1 MLFWGDMSD
10 QKTYLANLALH
21 LCQMDPKTF
30 GGIVFKTGA
39 CAHMDRVRSALSQS
53 ESGSKII
60 NPSMGVSDLIGGID
74 PIESLTAGTLI
85 HKSGVL
91 SRSGWNVLVM
101 AERLPRQSAAL
112 IAQHMDT
119 NRTDPF
125 CIFDESEPNEEN
137 QLGALNERMA
147 FFFDL
152 NDLRH
157 DEFSVDITPISSV
170 GRVLPELSPDQQT
183 MIVSVAL
190 QFGIFSLRPVAM
202 VQRAAQYL
210 CLLDGRDTVSQDD
223 IDTAA
228 QLIYAHRATSIPA
241 EEDNTEPQ
249 NEPTEPNNST
259 DTSTENDTLE
269 LPEDLVIE
277 AVKAIL
283 PKDILNQITAK
294 KIAKVKSNGD
304 GFGLAQK
311 SALRGRPLPALI
323 GWPNDQARIDILS
336 SLRTAAPW
344 QTLRRSQSSSNAR
357 IIIFPSDL
365 HIQRFQNRSERV
377 VIFSVDASG
386 SAAMNRL
393 GEAKGAVELML
404 AQAYSKRDHVALIGF
419 RDGRADILLPPTRSL
434 VQAKKNLAALTAG
447 GGTPLAMGMNSAL
460 NLAALVRRSGK
471 LPSMAFLTDG
481 KGNIDLEGQP
491 GRQKAMSDA
500 AHIAEM
506 GRTLNIPSIF
516 IDCGRRGNPELA
528 HIADKM
534 GGQYLCLPRANAQA
548 ISALAQ
554 SHLE

>member
-1 MLFWGDMSD
+1 
-10 QKTYLANLALH
+10 
-21 LCQMDPKTF
+21 
-30 GGIVFKTGA
+30 
-39 CAHMDRVRSALSQS
+39 
-53 ESGSKII
+53 
-60 NPSMGVSDLIGGID
+60 MGVSDLIGGID
-74 PIESLTAGTLI
+74 PIESLTAGKLI

-112 IAQHMDT
+112 MAQHMDT
-119 NRTDPF
+119 NHTDPF

-137 QLGALNERMA
+137 QLGTLSERMA

-157 DEFSVDITPISSV
+157 DAFSVDIASISSAEKEI
-170 GRVLPELSPDQQT
+170 PTLSPDQQT

-210 CLLDGRDTVSQDD
+210 CLLDGRDAVSQDD
-223 IDTAA
+223 IDTAS
-228 QLIYAHRATSIPA
+228 QLIYAHRAISIPA
-241 EEDNTEPQ
+241 EEENANQQ
-249 NEPTEPNNST
+249 NDPPEPTDSSNS
-259 DTSTENDTLE
+259 SAKNDTLE

-283 PKDILNQITAK
+283 PKDILNKITAE
-294 KIAKVKSNGD
+294 KSARVRFNGD
-304 GFGLAQK
+304 GFGLTQK

-323 GWPNDQARIDILS
+323 GRPNDQARIDILS

-344 QTLRRSQSSSNAR
+344 QKLRKSQSPDDAR
-357 IIIFPSDL
+357 IAIFPSDL

-404 AQAYSKRDHVALIGF
+404 AQAYSKRDYVALIGF

-434 VQAKKNLAALTAG
+434 VQAKKNLSALAAG

-460 NLAALVRRSGK
+460 NLATLVRRSGK

-500 AHIAEM
+500 AQIAEM
-506 GRTLNIPSIF
+506 GRTLNVPAIF

-528 HIADKM
+528 NIAEKM
-534 GGQYLCLPRANAQA
+534 GGEYLCLPRANAQA

>member
-1 MLFWGDMSD
+1 MLFWGEMSD
-10 QKTYLANLALH
+10 QKTYLANLALQ
-21 LCQMDPKTF
+21 LCQIDPKTF

-39 CAHMDRVRSALSQS
+39 GAHMNRVRIALSNS
-53 ESGSKII
+53 ELGSKII
-60 NPSMGVSDLIGGID
+60 NPSMDVSDLIGGID
-74 PIESLTAGTLI
+74 PIESLTIGKLI
-85 HKSGVL
+85 HKPGVL
-91 SRSGWNVLVM
+91 ARAGWNVLVM

-112 IAQHMDT
+112 IAQQMGT
-119 NRTDPF
+119 NHTDPF

-137 QLGALNERMA
+137 QLGPLNECMA

-157 DEFSVDITPISSV
+157 DEFSVDITPISLIE
-170 GRVLPELSPDQQT
+170 REIPELSPDQQAL
-183 MIVSVAL
+183 IVAVAL
-190 QFGIFSLRPVAM
+190 QFGIFSLRPVVM

-210 CLLDGRDTVSQDD
+210 CLLDGRNAVSQDD

-241 EEDNTEPQ
+241 EEDKAEPQ
-249 NEPTEPNNST
+249 NEPTEPNDTT
-259 DTSTENDTLE
+259 DPGAENDSLE

-283 PKDILNQITAK
+283 PKDMLNQISAK
-294 KIAKVKSNGD
+294 KSARVRSNGD

-323 GWPNDQARIDILS
+323 GRPNDQARIDILS

-344 QTLRRSQSSSNAR
+344 QKLRRSQSSSDAR

-404 AQAYSKRDHVALIGF
+404 AQAYSKRDYVALIGF

-434 VQAKKNLAALTAG
+434 VQAKKNLAALAAG

-460 NLAALVRRSGK
+460 NLATLVRRSGK

-481 KGNIDLEGQP
+481 RGNIDLEGQP

-500 AHIAEM
+500 AHVAEM
-506 GRTLNIPSIF
+506 GRTLNVPAIF
-516 IDCGRRGNPELA
+516 IDCGRRGNHELA
-528 HIADKM
+528 NIADKM
-534 GGQYLCLPRANAQA
+534 GGEYLCLPRANAQE

>member
-1 MLFWGDMSD
+1 MLFWGEMSD
-10 QKTYLANLALH
+10 QKTYLANLALQ
-21 LCQMDPKTF
+21 LCQIDQKTF
-30 GGIVFKTGA
+30 GGIVFKTSAG
-39 CAHMDRVRSALSQS
+39 AHMDSVRIALSNTKL
-53 ESGSKII
+53 GSKVI

-74 PIESLTAGTLI
+74 PIESLTIGKLI
-85 HKSGVL
+85 HKPGVL
-91 SRSGWNVLVM
+91 ARAGWNVLVM

-112 IAQHMDT
+112 IAQYMDT
-119 NRTDPF
+119 RHTDPF
-125 CIFDESEPNEEN
+125 CIFDESEPNEET
-137 QLGALNERMA
+137 QLGALNECMA

-157 DEFSVDITPISSV
+157 DEFSVDITPISLIE
-170 GRVLPELSPDQQT
+170 REIPELSPDQQAL
-183 MIVSVAL
+183 IVSVAL
-190 QFGIFSLRPVAM
+190 QFGIFSLRPVVM

-241 EEDNTEPQ
+241 EEDKAEPR
-249 NEPTEPNNST
+249 NERTEPNDTT
-259 DTSTENDTLE
+259 DPGAENDSLE

-283 PKDILNQITAK
+283 PKDILNQISAK
-294 KIAKVKSNGD
+294 KSAQVRSNGD

-323 GWPNDQARIDILS
+323 GRPNDQARIDILS

-344 QTLRRSQSSSNAR
+344 QKLRRSQSSSDAR
-357 IIIFPSDL
+357 IIIFPNDL

-404 AQAYSKRDHVALIGF
+404 ARAYSKRDYVALIGF

-434 VQAKKNLAALTAG
+434 VQAKKNLAALAAG

-460 NLAALVRRSGK
+460 NMATLVRRSGK

-500 AHIAEM
+500 AHIAEI
-506 GRTLNIPSIF
+506 GRTLNVPAIF

-528 HIADKM
+528 NIANKM
-534 GGQYLCLPRANAQA
+534 GGEYLCLPRANAQA

>member
-60 NPSMGVSDLIGGID
+60 NPSLGVSDLIGGID

-137 QLGALNERMA
+137 QFGALNERMA

-157 DEFSVDITPISSV
+157 DEFSVDIAPISSV
-170 GRVLPELSPDQQT
+170 EKAIPELSPDQQT

-210 CLLDGRDTVSQDD
+210 CLLDRRDTVLQDD

-241 EEDNTEPQ
+241 ENDQAEPQ
-249 NEPTEPNNST
+249 NEPTEPNESKESNA
-259 DTSTENDTLE
+259 ENDTLE
-269 LPEDLVIE
+269 LPEDLLIE

-283 PKDILNQITAK
+283 PKEILALFKKYVDSKK
-294 KIAKVKSNGD
+294 KIRSY
-304 GFGLAQK
+304 
-311 SALRGRPLPALI
+311 
-323 GWPNDQARIDILS
+323 
-336 SLRTAAPW
+336 SL
-344 QTLRRSQSSSNAR
+344 
-357 IIIFPSDL
+357 
-365 HIQRFQNRSERV
+365 ER
-377 VIFSVDASG
+377 
-386 SAAMNRL
+386 
-393 GEAKGAVELML
+393 
-404 AQAYSKRDHVALIGF
+404 
-419 RDGRADILLPPTRSL
+419 
-434 VQAKKNLAALTAG
+434 
-447 GGTPLAMGMNSAL
+447 
-460 NLAALVRRSGK
+460 
-471 LPSMAFLTDG
+471 
-481 KGNIDLEGQP
+481 
-491 GRQKAMSDA
+491 
-500 AHIAEM
+500 
-506 GRTLNIPSIF
+506 
-516 IDCGRRGNPELA
+516 
-528 HIADKM
+528 
-534 GGQYLCLPRANAQA
+534 
-548 ISALAQ
+548 
-554 SHLE
+554 

>member
-1 MLFWGDMSD
+1 MLFWGEMSD
-10 QKTYLANLALH
+10 QKTYLTNLALQ
-21 LCQMDPKTF
+21 LCQIDPKTF
-30 GGIVFKTGA
+30 CGIVFKTGA
-39 CAHMDRVRSALSQS
+39 GAHMDKVRIALSNA
-53 ESGSKII
+53 ELGSKVI

-74 PIESLTAGTLI
+74 PIESLTIGKLI
-85 HKSGVL
+85 HKPGVL
-91 SRSGWNVLVM
+91 ARAGWNVLVM

-112 IAQHMDT
+112 IAQYMDT
-119 NRTDPF
+119 NHTDPF
-125 CIFDESEPNEEN
+125 CIFDESEPNEET
-137 QLGALNERMA
+137 QLGALNECMA

-157 DEFSVDITPISSV
+157 DEFSVDITPISLIE
-170 GRVLPELSPDQQT
+170 REIPELSPDQQT

-190 QFGIFSLRPVAM
+190 QFGIFSLRPVVM

-210 CLLDGRDTVSQDD
+210 CLLDGRNAVSQDD

-241 EEDNTEPQ
+241 ENDKAEPQ
-249 NEPTEPNNST
+249 NDPSQPNDTT
-259 DTSTENDTLE
+259 DPGAENDSLE

-283 PKDILNQITAK
+283 PKDILSQISAK
-294 KIAKVKSNGD
+294 KSAHVRSNGD

-323 GWPNDQARIDILS
+323 SRPNDQARIDILS

-344 QTLRRSQSSSNAR
+344 QKLRRSQSSKDAR

-404 AQAYSKRDHVALIGF
+404 AQAYSKRDYVALIGF

-434 VQAKKNLAALTAG
+434 VQAKKNLAALAAG

-460 NLAALVRRSGK
+460 NLATLVRRGGK

-500 AHIAEM
+500 AHVAEM
-506 GRTLNIPSIF
+506 GRTLNVPAIF

-528 HIADKM
+528 NIADKM
-534 GGQYLCLPRANAQA
+534 GGEYLCLPRANAQE

>member
-39 CAHMDRVRSALSQS
+39 GAHMDRVRIALSHSQL
-53 ESGSKII
+53 GSKII

-74 PIESLTAGTLI
+74 PIESLAAGTLI

-112 IAQHMDT
+112 MAQHMDT
-119 NRTDPF
+119 NHTDPF

-137 QLGALNERMA
+137 QLGTLSERMA

-157 DEFSVDITPISSV
+157 DAFSVDIASISSAEKEI
-170 GRVLPELSPDQQT
+170 PTLSPDQQT

-210 CLLDGRDTVSQDD
+210 CLLDGRDAVSQDD
-223 IDTAA
+223 IDTAS
-228 QLIYAHRATSIPA
+228 QLIYAHRAISIPA
-241 EEDNTEPQ
+241 EEENANQQ
-249 NEPTEPNNST
+249 NDPPEPTDSSNS
-259 DTSTENDTLE
+259 SAKNDTLE

-283 PKDILNQITAK
+283 PKDILNKITAK
-294 KIAKVKSNGD
+294 KSARVRFSGD
-304 GFGLAQK
+304 GFGLTQK

-323 GWPNDQARIDILS
+323 GRPNDQARIDILS

-344 QTLRRSQSSSNAR
+344 QKLRKSQSPDDAR
-357 IIIFPSDL
+357 IAIFPSDL

-404 AQAYSKRDHVALIGF
+404 AQAYSKRDYVALIGF

-434 VQAKKNLAALTAG
+434 VQAKKNLSALAAG

-460 NLAALVRRSGK
+460 NLATLVRRSGK

-500 AHIAEM
+500 AQIAEM
-506 GRTLNIPSIF
+506 GRTLNVPAIF

-528 HIADKM
+528 NIAEKM
-534 GGQYLCLPRANAQA
+534 GGEYLCLPRANAQA

>member
-1 MLFWGDMSD
+1 
-10 QKTYLANLALH
+10 
-21 LCQMDPKTF
+21 
-30 GGIVFKTGA
+30 
-39 CAHMDRVRSALSQS
+39 
-53 ESGSKII
+53 
-60 NPSMGVSDLIGGID
+60 
-74 PIESLTAGTLI
+74 
-85 HKSGVL
+85 
-91 SRSGWNVLVM
+91 M

-119 NRTDPF
+119 NHTDPF
-125 CIFDESEPNEEN
+125 CIFDESEPNEES

-210 CLLDGRDTVSQDD
+210 CMLDGRDKVLQDD

-228 QLIYAHRATSIPA
+228 QLIYAHRATSKPS
-241 EEDNTEPQ
+241 EDDPTEPQ
-249 NEPTEPNNST
+249 NEPSEPNNPQDS
-259 DTSTENDTLE
+259 SAQNDTLE
-269 LPEDLVIE
+269 LPEDLLIE
-277 AVKAIL
+277 AVTATL

-294 KIAKVKSNGD
+294 KSAKVKSNGD

-323 GWPNDQARIDILS
+323 GRPDDQTRIDILS

-344 QTLRRSQSSSNAR
+344 QKLRNSQSSSNAR

-404 AQAYSKRDHVALIGF
+404 AQAYTKRDYVALIGF

-434 VQAKKNLAALTAG
+434 VQAKKNLAALAAG

-506 GRTLNIPSIF
+506 GRTLNVPTIF

-528 HIADKM
+528 NIADKM
-534 GGQYLCLPRANAQA
+534 GGEYLCLPRANAQA

>member
-39 CAHMDRVRSALSQS
+39 GAHMARVRAALSHS
-53 ESGSKII
+53 ELGVKTI
-60 NPSMGVSDLIGGID
+60 NPSMGISDLIGGID
-74 PIESLTAGTLI
+74 PIESLTAGKLI
-85 HKSGVL
+85 HKSGAL
-91 SRSGWNVLVM
+91 ARSGWSVLVM

-112 IAQHMDT
+112 IAQHMDK
-119 NRTDPF
+119 NHADPF
-125 CIFDESEPNEEN
+125 CIFDENEPNEEN
-137 QLGALNERMA
+137 QLSVLSERMA

-157 DEFSVDITPISSV
+157 NEFLVDIAPISSFEKAI
-170 GRVLPELSPDQQT
+170 PELSAVQQT

-210 CLLDGRDTVSQDD
+210 CLLDGRDTVLQDD

-228 QLIYAHRATSIPA
+228 QLIYTHRATSIPA
-241 EEDNTEPQ
+241 EDDQAEPQ
-249 NEPTEPNNST
+249 NEPTEPNDPNDPSAQ
-259 DTSTENDTLE
+259 NDTLE
-269 LPEDLVIE
+269 LTEDLVID
-277 AVKAIL
+277 AVKANL
-283 PKDILNQITAK
+283 PKNLLNQIAAK
-294 KIAKVKSNGD
+294 NSAKVKSNGD
-304 GFGLAQK
+304 GFGLTKQ

-323 GWPNDQARIDILS
+323 GRPNDQARIDILS

-344 QTLRRSQSSSNAR
+344 QKLRRSQSSSDAR

-404 AQAYSKRDHVALIGF
+404 AQAYSKRDYVALIGF

-434 VQAKKNLAALTAG
+434 VQAKKNLAALAAG

-506 GRTLNIPSIF
+506 GRTLNIPAIF

-528 HIADKM
+528 NIADKM
-534 GGQYLCLPRANAQA
+534 GGEYLCLPRANAQA

-554 SHLE
+554 SYLE

>member
-39 CAHMDRVRSALSQS
+39 GAHMDMVRIALSHSQL
-53 ESGSKII
+53 GSKII

-74 PIESLTAGTLI
+74 PIESLAAGTLI

-112 IAQHMDT
+112 MAQHMDT
-119 NRTDPF
+119 NHTDPF

-137 QLGALNERMA
+137 QLGTLSERMA

-157 DEFSVDITPISSV
+157 DAFSVDIASISSAEKEI
-170 GRVLPELSPDQQT
+170 PTLSPDQQT

-210 CLLDGRDTVSQDD
+210 CLLDGRDAVSQDD
-223 IDTAA
+223 IDTAS
-228 QLIYAHRATSIPA
+228 QLIYAHRAISIPA
-241 EEDNTEPQ
+241 EEENANQQ
-249 NEPTEPNNST
+249 NDPPEPTDSSNS
-259 DTSTENDTLE
+259 SAKNDTLE

-283 PKDILNQITAK
+283 PKDILNKITAK
-294 KIAKVKSNGD
+294 KSARVRFNGD
-304 GFGLAQK
+304 GFGLTQK

-323 GWPNDQARIDILS
+323 GRPNDQARIDILS

-344 QTLRRSQSSSNAR
+344 QKLRKSQSPDDAR
-357 IIIFPSDL
+357 IAIFPSDL

-404 AQAYSKRDHVALIGF
+404 AQAYSKRDYVALIGF

-434 VQAKKNLAALTAG
+434 VQAKKNLSALAAG

-460 NLAALVRRSGK
+460 NLATLVRRSGK

-500 AHIAEM
+500 AQIAEM
-506 GRTLNIPSIF
+506 GRTLNVPAIF

-528 HIADKM
+528 NIAEKM
-534 GGQYLCLPRANAQA
+534 GGEYLCLPRANAQA

>member
-119 NRTDPF
+119 NHTDPI

-434 VQAKKNLAALTAG
+434 VQAKKNLAALAAG

>member
-39 CAHMDRVRSALSQS
+39 GAHMDRVRSALSHS
-53 ESGSKII
+53 VLGSKII
-60 NPSMGVSDLIGGID
+60 NPSLGISDLIGGID
-74 PIESLTAGTLI
+74 PIESLTAGKLI

-119 NRTDPF
+119 NHTDPF

-210 CLLDGRDTVSQDD
+210 CMLDGRDTVLQDD

-228 QLIYAHRATSIPA
+228 QLIYAHRATSKPS
-241 EEDNTEPQ
+241 EDDPTEPQ
-249 NEPTEPNNST
+249 NEPSEPNNPQDS
-259 DTSTENDTLE
+259 SAQNDTLE
-269 LPEDLVIE
+269 LPEDLLIE
-277 AVKAIL
+277 AVTAIL

-294 KIAKVKSNGD
+294 KSAKVKSNGD

-323 GWPNDQARIDILS
+323 GRPNDQARIDILS

-344 QTLRRSQSSSNAR
+344 QKLRKSQSSSNAR

-404 AQAYSKRDHVALIGF
+404 AQAYTKRDYVALIGF

-434 VQAKKNLAALTAG
+434 VQAKKNLAALAAG

-506 GRTLNIPSIF
+506 GRTLNVPTIF

-528 HIADKM
+528 NIADKM
-534 GGQYLCLPRANAQA
+534 GGEYLCLPRANAQA

>member
-202 VQRAAQYL
+202 VHRAAQYL

-434 VQAKKNLAALTAG
+434 VQAKKNLAALAAG

>member
-39 CAHMDRVRSALSQS
+39 GAHMARVRAALSHS
-53 ESGSKII
+53 ELGVKTI
-60 NPSMGVSDLIGGID
+60 NPSMGISDLIGGID
-74 PIESLTAGTLI
+74 PIESLTAGKLI

-91 SRSGWNVLVM
+91 ARSGWNVLVM

-112 IAQHMDT
+112 IAQHMDK
-119 NRTDPF
+119 NHADPF
-125 CIFDESEPNEEN
+125 CIFDENEPNEEN
-137 QLGALNERMA
+137 QLSVLSERMA

-157 DEFSVDITPISSV
+157 NEFLVDIAPISSFEKAI
-170 GRVLPELSPDQQT
+170 PELSAVQQT

-210 CLLDGRDTVSQDD
+210 CLLDGRDTVLQDD

-228 QLIYAHRATSIPA
+228 QLIYTHRATSIPA
-241 EEDNTEPQ
+241 EDDQAEPQ
-249 NEPTEPNNST
+249 NEPTEPNDPNDPSAQ
-259 DTSTENDTLE
+259 NDTLE
-269 LPEDLVIE
+269 LTEDLVID
-277 AVKAIL
+277 AVKANL
-283 PKDILNQITAK
+283 PKNLLNQIAAK
-294 KIAKVKSNGD
+294 NSAKVKSNGD
-304 GFGLAQK
+304 GFGLTKQ

-323 GWPNDQARIDILS
+323 GRPNDQARIDILS

-344 QTLRRSQSSSNAR
+344 QKLRRSQSSSDAR

-404 AQAYSKRDHVALIGF
+404 AQAYSKRDYVALIGF

-434 VQAKKNLAALTAG
+434 VQAKKNLAALAAG

-506 GRTLNIPSIF
+506 GRTLNIPAIF

-528 HIADKM
+528 NIADKM
-534 GGQYLCLPRANAQA
+534 GGEYLCLPHANAEA

-554 SHLE
+554 SYLE

>member
-39 CAHMDRVRSALSQS
+39 GAHMDMVRIALSHSQL
-53 ESGSKII
+53 GSKII

-74 PIESLTAGTLI
+74 PIESLAAGTLI

-112 IAQHMDT
+112 MAQHMDT
-119 NRTDPF
+119 NHTDPF

-137 QLGALNERMA
+137 QLGTLSERMA

-157 DEFSVDITPISSV
+157 DAFSVDIASISSAEKEI
-170 GRVLPELSPDQQT
+170 PTLSPDQQT

-210 CLLDGRDTVSQDD
+210 CLLDGRDAVSQDD
-223 IDTAA
+223 IDTAS
-228 QLIYAHRATSIPA
+228 QLIYAHRAISIPA
-241 EEDNTEPQ
+241 EEENANQQ
-249 NEPTEPNNST
+249 NDPPEPTDSSNS
-259 DTSTENDTLE
+259 SAKNDTLE

-283 PKDILNQITAK
+283 PKDILNTITAE
-294 KIAKVKSNGD
+294 KSARVRFNGD
-304 GFGLAQK
+304 GFGLTQK

-323 GWPNDQARIDILS
+323 GRPNDQARIDILS

-344 QTLRRSQSSSNAR
+344 QKLRRSQSPDDAR
-357 IIIFPSDL
+357 IAIFPSDL

-404 AQAYSKRDHVALIGF
+404 AQAYSKRDYVALIGF

-434 VQAKKNLAALTAG
+434 VQAKKNLSALAAG

-460 NLAALVRRSGK
+460 NLATLVRRSGK

-500 AHIAEM
+500 AQIAEM
-506 GRTLNIPSIF
+506 GRTLNVPAIF

-528 HIADKM
+528 NIAEKM
-534 GGQYLCLPRANAQA
+534 GGEYLCLPRANAQA

>member
-1 MLFWGDMSD
+1 MLFWGDMSE
-10 QKTYLANLALH
+10 QKTYLANMALH

-30 GGIVFKTGA
+30 GGVVLKTGA
-39 CAHMDRVRSALSQS
+39 GAHMDRVRAALSHS
-53 ESGSKII
+53 GLGSKII
-60 NPSMGVSDLIGGID
+60 NPSVGVYDLIGGID
-74 PIESLTAGTLI
+74 PIESLTIGKLI
-85 HKSGVL
+85 HKPGVL
-91 SRSGWNVLVM
+91 ARAGWNVLVM

-112 IAQHMDT
+112 IAQHVDT
-119 NRTDPF
+119 NHTDPF

-137 QLGALNERMA
+137 QLGPLNECMA

-157 DEFSVDITPISSV
+157 DEFSVDITPISLIE
-170 GRVLPELSPDQQT
+170 REIPELSPDQQAL
-183 MIVSVAL
+183 IVSVAL
-190 QFGIFSLRPVAM
+190 QFGIFSLRPVVM

-210 CLLDGRDTVSQDD
+210 CLLDGRNVVSQDD

-241 EEDNTEPQ
+241 EEDKAEPQ
-249 NEPTEPNNST
+249 NEPTEPNDTT
-259 DTSTENDTLE
+259 DPGAENDSLE

-283 PKDILNQITAK
+283 PKDILNQISAK
-294 KIAKVKSNGD
+294 KSAQVRSNGD

-323 GWPNDQARIDILS
+323 GRPNDQARIDILS

-344 QTLRRSQSSSNAR
+344 QKLRRSQSSSDAR

-404 AQAYSKRDHVALIGF
+404 AQAYSKRDYVALIGF

-434 VQAKKNLAALTAG
+434 VQAKKNLAALAAG

-460 NLAALVRRSGK
+460 NLASLVRRSGK

-481 KGNIDLEGQP
+481 RGNIDLEGQP

-500 AHIAEM
+500 AHVAEM
-506 GRTLNIPSIF
+506 GRTLNVPAIF

-528 HIADKM
+528 NIADKM
-534 GGQYLCLPRANAQA
+534 GGEYLCLPRANAQE

>member
-210 CLLDGRDTVSQDD
+210 CMLDGRDTVLQDD

-241 EEDNTEPQ
+241 ENDQAEPQ
-249 NEPTEPNNST
+249 NEPTEPNESKE
-259 DTSTENDTLE
+259 SSAENDILE

-283 PKDILNQITAK
+283 PKEILNQITAK
-294 KIAKVKSNGD
+294 KSAKVKSNGD

-323 GWPNDQARIDILS
+323 GQPNDQDRIDILS

-344 QTLRRSQSSSNAR
+344 QKLRSSQSSSNAR

-419 RDGRADILLPPTRSL
+419 RDERADILLPPTRSL

-506 GRTLNIPSIF
+506 GRTLNIPAIF

-534 GGQYLCLPRANAQA
+534 GGEYLCLPRANAQA

>member
-1 MLFWGDMSD
+1 
-10 QKTYLANLALH
+10 
-21 LCQMDPKTF
+21 
-30 GGIVFKTGA
+30 
-39 CAHMDRVRSALSQS
+39 
-53 ESGSKII
+53 
-60 NPSMGVSDLIGGID
+60 
-74 PIESLTAGTLI
+74 
-85 HKSGVL
+85 
-91 SRSGWNVLVM
+91 M

-112 IAQHMDT
+112 MAQHMDT
-119 NRTDPF
+119 NHTDPF

-137 QLGALNERMA
+137 QLGTLSERMA

-157 DEFSVDITPISSV
+157 DAFSVDIASISSAEKEI
-170 GRVLPELSPDQQT
+170 PTLSPDQQT

-210 CLLDGRDTVSQDD
+210 CLLDGRDAVSQDD
-223 IDTAA
+223 IDTAS
-228 QLIYAHRATSIPA
+228 QLIYAHRAISIPA
-241 EEDNTEPQ
+241 EEENANQQ
-249 NEPTEPNNST
+249 NDPPEPTDSSNS
-259 DTSTENDTLE
+259 SAKNDT
-269 LPEDLVIE
+269 
-277 AVKAIL
+277 
-283 PKDILNQITAK
+283 
-294 KIAKVKSNGD
+294 GD
-304 GFGLAQK
+304 GFGLTQK

-323 GWPNDQARIDILS
+323 GRPNDQARIDILS

-344 QTLRRSQSSSNAR
+344 QKLRKSQSPDDAR
-357 IIIFPSDL
+357 IAIFPSDL

-404 AQAYSKRDHVALIGF
+404 AQAYSKRDYVALIGF

-434 VQAKKNLAALTAG
+434 VQAKKNLSALAAG

-460 NLAALVRRSGK
+460 NLATLVRRSGK

-491 GRQKAMSDA
+491 GRQQAMSDA
-500 AHIAEM
+500 AQIAEM
-506 GRTLNIPSIF
+506 GRTLNVPAIF

-528 HIADKM
+528 NIAEKM
-534 GGQYLCLPRANAQA
+534 GGEYLCLPRANAQA

>member
-1 MLFWGDMSD
+1 MLFWGDMSN

-39 CAHMDRVRSALSQS
+39 GAHMDWIRSALSHS
-53 ESGSKII
+53 VLGSKII
-60 NPSMGVSDLIGGID
+60 NPSLGISDLIGGID
-74 PIESLTAGTLI
+74 PIESLTAGKLI
-85 HKSGVL
+85 HKSGIL
-91 SRSGWNVLVM
+91 SRSGWNLLVM

-137 QLGALNERMA
+137 QLGALNERLA

-157 DEFSVDITPISSV
+157 DEFPVDIVPITSV
-170 GRVLPELSPDQQT
+170 KKAIPELSPDQKT
-183 MIVSVAL
+183 IIVSVAL

-434 VQAKKNLAALTAG
+434 VQAKKNLAALAAG

>member
-21 LCQMDPKTF
+21 LCQMDPKSF

-39 CAHMDRVRSALSQS
+39 GAHMDRVRSALSHS
-53 ESGSKII
+53 VLGSKII
-60 NPSMGVSDLIGGID
+60 NSSLGISDLIGGID
-74 PIESLTAGTLI
+74 PIESLAAGTLI

-112 IAQHMDT
+112 MAQHMDT
-119 NRTDPF
+119 NHTDPF

-137 QLGALNERMA
+137 QLGTLSERMA

-157 DEFSVDITPISSV
+157 DAFSVDIASISSAEKEI
-170 GRVLPELSPDQQT
+170 PTLSPDQPT

-210 CLLDGRDTVSQDD
+210 CLLDGRDAVSQDD
-223 IDTAA
+223 IDTAS
-228 QLIYAHRATSIPA
+228 QLIYAQRAISIPA
-241 EEDNTEPQ
+241 EEENANQQ
-249 NEPTEPNNST
+249 NDPPEPTDSSNS
-259 DTSTENDTLE
+259 SAKNDTLE

-283 PKDILNQITAK
+283 PKDILNKITAERS
-294 KIAKVKSNGD
+294 ARVRFNGD
-304 GFGLAQK
+304 GFGLTQK

-323 GWPNDQARIDILS
+323 GRPNDQARIDILS

-344 QTLRRSQSSSNAR
+344 QKLRKSQSPDDAR
-357 IIIFPSDL
+357 IAIFPSDL

-404 AQAYSKRDHVALIGF
+404 AQAYSKRDYVALIGF

-434 VQAKKNLAALTAG
+434 VQAKKNLSALAAG

-460 NLAALVRRSGK
+460 NLATLVRRSGK

-500 AHIAEM
+500 AQIAEM
-506 GRTLNIPSIF
+506 GRTLNVPAIF

-528 HIADKM
+528 NIAEKM
-534 GGQYLCLPRANAQA
+534 GGEYLCLPRANAQA

>member
-1 MLFWGDMSD
+1 MLFWGEMSD
-10 QKTYLANLALH
+10 QKTYLANLALQ
-21 LCQMDPKTF
+21 LCQIDSKTF

-39 CAHMDRVRSALSQS
+39 GAHMNRVRIALSNS
-53 ESGSKII
+53 ELGSKII
-60 NPSMGVSDLIGGID
+60 NPSMDVSDLIGGID
-74 PIESLTAGTLI
+74 PIESLTIGKLI
-85 HKSGVL
+85 HKPGVL
-91 SRSGWNVLVM
+91 ARAGWNVLVM

-119 NRTDPF
+119 NHTDPF

-152 NDLRH
+152 NNLRH

-170 GRVLPELSPDQQT
+170 GRELPELSPDQQT

-190 QFGIFSLRPVAM
+190 QFGIFSLRPIAM

-210 CLLDGRDTVSQDD
+210 CLLDGRDTVLQDN

-241 EEDNTEPQ
+241 EDDPTEPQ
-249 NEPTEPNNST
+249 NEPTEPNGPQDS
-259 DTSTENDTLE
+259 SAQNDTLD

-294 KIAKVKSNGD
+294 KSAKVQSNGD

-311 SALRGRPLPALI
+311 SALRGRPLPAII
-323 GWPNDQARIDILS
+323 GRPNDQARIDILS

-344 QTLRRSQSSSNAR
+344 QKLRRSQSSSDAR
-357 IIIFPSDL
+357 IVIFPSDL

-404 AQAYSKRDHVALIGF
+404 AQAYSKRDYVALIGF

-434 VQAKKNLAALTAG
+434 VQAKKNLAALAAG

-500 AHIAEM
+500 THIAEM
-506 GRTLNIPSIF
+506 GRTLNIPAIF

-528 HIADKM
+528 NIADKM
-534 GGQYLCLPRANAQA
+534 GGEYLCLPRANAQA

>member
-21 LCQMDPKTF
+21 LCQMDPETF

-39 CAHMDRVRSALSQS
+39 GAHMDRVRTALSHS
-53 ESGSKII
+53 ESGSKVI
-60 NPSMGVSDLIGGID
+60 NPGVGVSDLIGGID
-74 PIESLTAGTLI
+74 PIESLTAGKLI
-85 HKSGVL
+85 HKSGLL
-91 SRSGWNVLVM
+91 SRSGWNILVM

-119 NRTDPF
+119 NHTDPF
-125 CIFDESEPNEEN
+125 CIFDESEPNEET

-152 NDLRH
+152 NGLRH
-157 DEFSVDITPISSV
+157 DEFSVEIAPISLA
-170 GRVLPELSPDQQT
+170 GKAIPTLSPDQQT

-202 VQRAAQYL
+202 MQRAAQYL
-210 CLLDGRDTVSQDD
+210 CLLDRRDAVSQDD

-241 EEDNTEPQ
+241 EDDKTEPQ
-249 NEPTEPNNST
+249 NEPTDPNDPNDPSAQ
-259 DTSTENDTLE
+259 NDTLE

-277 AVKAIL
+277 AVKTIL
-283 PKDILNQITAK
+283 PKDLLNQSSAK
-294 KIAKVKSNGD
+294 KSAKVKSNGD
-304 GFGLAQK
+304 GFGFAQK
-311 SALRGRPLPALI
+311 TALRGRPLPALI
-323 GWPNDQARIDILS
+323 GRPNDQARIDILS

-344 QTLRRSQSSSNAR
+344 QKLRRSRSPDDAR

-404 AQAYSKRDHVALIGF
+404 ARAYSKRDYVALIGF

-434 VQAKKNLAALTAG
+434 VQAKKNLAALAAG

-460 NLAALVRRSGK
+460 NLATLVRRSGK

-500 AHIAEM
+500 AHIAEI
-506 GRTLNIPSIF
+506 GRTLNIPAIF

-528 HIADKM
+528 NIANKM
-534 GGQYLCLPRANAQA
+534 GGEYLCLPRANAQT

>member
-259 DTSTENDTLE
+259 ETSTENDTLE

-434 VQAKKNLAALTAG
+434 VQAKKNLAALAAG

>member
-39 CAHMDRVRSALSQS
+39 GAHMDWVRSALSHS
-53 ESGSKII
+53 ELGSKII
-60 NPSMGVSDLIGGID
+60 NPSVGVSDLIGGID
-74 PIESLTAGTLI
+74 PIESLTARKLI

-91 SRSGWNVLVM
+91 SRSGWNILVM

-112 IAQHMDT
+112 IAQYMDT
-119 NRTDPF
+119 NHTDPF

-157 DEFSVDITPISSV
+157 DEFPVEIVPISLNKKE
-170 GRVLPELSPDQQT
+170 LPELSPDQRT

-190 QFGIFSLRPVAM
+190 QFGIFSLRPVSM

-210 CLLDGRDTVSQDD
+210 CLLDGRDAVSQDD

-241 EEDNTEPQ
+241 EEDNAEPQ
-249 NEPTEPNNST
+249 NEPTEPNDSA
-259 DTSTENDTLE
+259 DSGAENDTVD

-277 AVKAIL
+277 AIKAIL
-283 PKDILNQITAK
+283 PKDILNRITANK
-294 KIAKVKSNGD
+294 SAKVKSNGD

-311 SALRGRPLPALI
+311 SALRGRPLPAII
-323 GWPNDQARIDILS
+323 GQPNDQARIDILS

-344 QTLRRSQSSSNAR
+344 QKLRRSQSPNDAR

-404 AQAYSKRDHVALIGF
+404 AQAYSKRDYVALIGF

-434 VQAKKNLAALTAG
+434 VQAKKNLAALAAG

-460 NLAALVRRSGK
+460 NLATLVRRSGK

-491 GRQKAMSDA
+491 GRQKAMNDA
-500 AHIAEM
+500 ARIAEM
-506 GRTLNIPSIF
+506 GRTLNFPAIF

-528 HIADKM
+528 NIADKM
-534 GGQYLCLPRANAQA
+534 GGEYLCLPRANAQA

>member
-137 QLGALNERMA
+137 QLGALNKRMA

-434 VQAKKNLAALTAG
+434 VQAKKNLAALAAG

-534 GGQYLCLPRANAQA
+534 GGEYLCLPRANAQA

>member
-39 CAHMDRVRSALSQS
+39 GAHMDRVRSALSHS
-53 ESGSKII
+53 GLGSKII
-60 NPSMGVSDLIGGID
+60 NPSVGVSDLIGGID
-74 PIESLTAGTLI
+74 PIESLTAGKLI

-91 SRSGWNVLVM
+91 LRSGWNVLVM

-119 NRTDPF
+119 NHTDPF

-137 QLGALNERMA
+137 QLGALNDRMA

-152 NDLRH
+152 NDLHH
-157 DEFSVDITPISSV
+157 DEFSVDIAPISSV
-170 GRVLPELSPDQQT
+170 EKELPELSPDQQT

-202 VQRAAQYL
+202 VQRATQYL
-210 CLLDGRDTVSQDD
+210 CLLDGRDTVLQDD

-228 QLIYAHRATSIPA
+228 QLIYSHRATSIPA
-241 EEDNTEPQ
+241 EEDNAEPQ
-249 NEPTEPNNST
+249 NDPTELNDST
-259 DTSTENDTLE
+259 DSGAENDTLE

-294 KIAKVKSNGD
+294 NSAKVQSNGD

-311 SALRGRPLPALI
+311 SALRGRPLPAII
-323 GWPNDQARIDILS
+323 GRPNDQARIDILS

-344 QTLRRSQSSSNAR
+344 QKLRRSQSSSDAR
-357 IIIFPSDL
+357 IVIFPSDL

-404 AQAYSKRDHVALIGF
+404 AQAYSKRDYVALIGF

-434 VQAKKNLAALTAG
+434 VQAKKNLAALAAG

-460 NLAALVRRSGK
+460 NLATLVRRSGK

-500 AHIAEM
+500 THIAEM
-506 GRTLNIPSIF
+506 GRTLNIPAIF

-528 HIADKM
+528 NIADKM
-534 GGQYLCLPRANAQA
+534 GGEYLCLPRANAQA

>member
-434 VQAKKNLAALTAG
+434 VQAKKNLAALAAG

-460 NLAALVRRSGK
+460 NLATLVRRSGK

>member
-1 MLFWGDMSD
+1 MSD

-190 QFGIFSLRPVAM
+190 QFGIISLRPVAM

-294 KIAKVKSNGD
+294 KIAKLKSNGD

-434 VQAKKNLAALTAG
+434 VQAKKNLAALAAG